1 MANKRQKRSRDVT
14 LPVGVAEQAAKLL
27 RRAAAGES
35 LTTRLRSKLS
45 HAAAEMEVCIR
56 LARDGQ
62 IDVPKRLVIMA
73 LQGMAYLVHFR
84 HQIREVANSLIGI
97 NNQ

>member
-1 MANKRQKRSRDVT
+1 MKVKNSDKEIV
-14 LPVGVAEQAAKLL
+14 LPVGVVTQVAKLL
-27 RRAAAGES
+27 KRASAGET

-62 IDVPKRLVIMA
+62 ISVSKRLVATA
-73 LQGMAYLVHFR
+73 LRGMVYLVRFR
-84 HQIREVANSLIGI
+84 REIMEVANSLIG
-97 NNQ
+97 NRNQ